1 MTVVLQLE
9 DVRKVYAA
17 RRVRGTQPP
26 PALAGVSLAVE
37 AGEVV
42 ALLGPSGSGKSTLL
56 NLAAGLDG
64 ATAGTV
70 TVTGQDLGLL
80 DEAARARFRR
90 QRIGVVFQA
99 FHLLPTLT
107 ALDNVLVPA
116 RLAGADRRAAGRRA
130 AELLERLR
138 VGDVAGA
145 LPDELSGGQQ
155 QRVAL
160 ARALVN
166 RPSLVLADEPTGAL
180 DSAAAGEV
188 MGLLAEVGRDGQ
200 AVVVA
205 THDEQ
210 LATRHVQR
218 VVRLLD
224 GRVVE
229 DVELAPQLA
238 IRVEAPTPGPH
249 ANGRH
254 PAAGVALS

>member
-1 MTVVLQLE
+1 LTVVLQLQ

-17 RRVRGTQPP
+17 RRARGAQAP

-64 ATAGTV
+64 ATGGTV
-70 TVTGQDLGLL
+70 TVTGQDLGRL
-80 DEAARARFRR
+80 DESARARFRR

-116 RLAGADRRAAGRRA
+116 RLAGADRRTAGRRA
-130 AELLERLR
+130 AELLDRL
-138 VGDVAGA
+138 GIADLAGA

-180 DSAAAGEV
+180 DSVSADEV

-218 VVRLLD
+218 VVRLRD

-238 IRVEAPTPGPH
+238 IHMTAPAPGPH
-249 ANGRH
+249 ANGHR
-254 PAAGVALS
+254 PATGLLSS